1 MLNYYKI
8 IYRIEGLITKTII
21 VNELEVQDV
30 INRINKMNYELLE
43 IELKH

>member
-1 MLNYYKI
+1 MFNYYKI
-8 IYRIEGLITKTII
+8 IYRIAGLITKTII

>member
-8 IYRIEGLITKTII
+8 IYRIKGLITKTII